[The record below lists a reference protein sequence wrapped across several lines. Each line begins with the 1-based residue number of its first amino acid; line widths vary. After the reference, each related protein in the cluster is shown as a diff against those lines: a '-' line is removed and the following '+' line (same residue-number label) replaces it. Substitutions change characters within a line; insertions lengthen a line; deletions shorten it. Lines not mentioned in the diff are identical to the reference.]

1 MACKGFWECL
11 LKLLNVIL
19 TLAGLAMV
27 GYGVYLLVEWNKIAS
42 GSDGDDAASPTSSD
56 SEFLK
61 LGRPML
67 VAVSLSSSFLDYLP
81 KAWYGILHF
90 FCFPSPKEFLFILLE
105 LPFFALVFMLAL
117 IVRAVNRP
125 VEYDSDEDDVCI
137 APRSTIRQP
146 LMNRQGAPATGV
158 PVLGTLDHRPSRN
171 DAKFGNCVALC
182 YICCG
187 SNSSLCAFCFWKYG
201 LDTSE
206 FTYNPSDPS
215 RYQQAIVPPAEERGH
230 CTIL

>member
-90 FCFPSPKEFLFILLE
+90 FCFPSPKEFFQTNNVLLLKVHLFVYWYWGCSICHIMVWLHWSSYKERVLPVLRNLAIVLHFVTFVVVLILLFV
-105 LPFFALVFMLAL
+105 PFASGSMVL
-117 IVRAVNRP
+117 IPLSSHTTHQTQADTNKPLFLRQKKGAT
-125 VEYDSDEDDVCI
+125 
-137 APRSTIRQP
+137 APFSE
-146 LMNRQGAPATGV
+146 
-158 PVLGTLDHRPSRN
+158 
-171 DAKFGNCVALC
+171 
-182 YICCG
+182 
-187 SNSSLCAFCFWKYG
+187 CF
-201 LDTSE
+201 L
-206 FTYNPSDPS
+206 
-215 RYQQAIVPPAEERGH
+215 H
-230 CTIL
+230 